1 MGDVIEL
8 LGLELSHH
16 ATFCEVD
23 VTDHTADM
31 VKCYFRY
38 VSVEEHRKLNHAR
51 RTSAYKIKFMEEKTC
66 EKLCAKTLTK
76 QEKA

>member
-31 VKCYFRY
+31 VKC
-38 VSVEEHRKLNHAR
+38 
-51 RTSAYKIKFMEEKTC
+51 
-66 EKLCAKTLTK
+66 
-76 QEKA
+76 